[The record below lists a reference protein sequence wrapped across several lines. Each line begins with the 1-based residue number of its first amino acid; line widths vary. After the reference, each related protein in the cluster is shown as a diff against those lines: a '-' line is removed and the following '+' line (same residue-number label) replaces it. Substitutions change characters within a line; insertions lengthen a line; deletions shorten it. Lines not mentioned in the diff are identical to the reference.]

1 MDFGAAAT
9 AIGLFVT
16 GAIVVIWATERL
28 LEGLVRLGKLL
39 RLAPFAIAAILSGF
53 EAENIAVGVTAARA
67 GASQIALG
75 TVFGG
80 AIFLVCVALGLGAII
95 APLRVQV
102 PRGILFML
110 ALTPL
115 MAGLPLVSATTPRL
129 AALVLLLASIGCL
142 AYLVLASRRHQF
154 FDSKEVSEVLGE
166 QPSWLSAV
174 GLTVLGIAVIAVGGE
189 LVTNGA
195 TRIVGTFGV
204 SAAIMG
210 MLVTPAAIEL
220 EEVIRQAVPARE
232 GRPDVSVG
240 NLSGTLIYFV
250 LFNFGLITL
259 LAPVSVAPLTRSL
272 DWPFLIG
279 ATWLALIFVARGRV
293 GRPHGFALLG
303 VYGAYWILHLLL
315 RGSGAG

>member
-1 MDFGAAAT
+1 MDLGAAA
-9 AIGLFVT
+9 ASLGLFIGGVV
-16 GAIVVIWATERL
+16 AVIWATERL
-28 LEGLVRLGKLL
+28 LEGLVGLGKLV

-53 EAENIAVGVTAARA
+53 EAENIAVGVTAAKA

-102 PRGILFML
+102 PRGILLML

-115 MAGLPLVSATTPRL
+115 AAGLPLVSATTPRF
-129 AALVLLLASIGCL
+129 AGLVLLVTSVGALT
-142 AYLVLASRRHQF
+142 YLVIASRGHQF
-154 FDSKEVSEVLGE
+154 LESKEVSEGLRE
-166 QPSWLSAV
+166 QQSWLSAV
-174 GLTVLGIAVIAVGGE
+174 GLTLLGIAVIAIGGE
-189 LVTNGA
+189 LVTSGA

-204 SAAIMG
+204 SAAVMG

-220 EEVIRQAVPARE
+220 EEVIRQAVPARQ

-259 LAPVSVAPLTRSL
+259 VAPVSVAPLIRSL
-272 DWPFLIG
+272 DWPFLVG
-279 ATWLALIFVARGRV
+279 TTWLALLFLVRGRL
-293 GRPHGFALLG
+293 GRPQGFALLG
-303 VYGAYWILHLLL
+303 VYGAYWILHLVLN
-315 RGSGAG
+315 R

>member
-1 MDFGAAAT
+1 MDLGAAA
-9 AIGLFVT
+9 ASLGLFIGGVV
-16 GAIVVIWATERL
+16 AVIWATERL
-28 LEGLVRLGKLL
+28 LEGLVGLGKLV

-53 EAENIAVGVTAARA
+53 EAENIAVGVTAAKA

-102 PRGILFML
+102 PRGILLML

-115 MAGLPLVSATTPRL
+115 AAGLPLVSATTPRF
-129 AALVLLLASIGCL
+129 AGLVLLVTSVGALT
-142 AYLVLASRRHQF
+142 YLVIASRGHQF
-154 FDSKEVSEVLGE
+154 LESKEVSEGLRE
-166 QPSWLSAV
+166 QQSWLSAV
-174 GLTVLGIAVIAVGGE
+174 GLTLLGIAVIAIGGE
-189 LVTNGA
+189 LVTSGA

-204 SAAIMG
+204 SAAVMG

-220 EEVIRQAVPARE
+220 EEVIRQAVPARQ

-259 LAPVSVAPLTRSL
+259 VAPVSVAPLTRSL
-272 DWPFLIG
+272 DWPFLVG
-279 ATWLALIFVARGRV
+279 TTWLALLFLVRGRL
-293 GRPHGFALLG
+293 GRPQGFALLG
-303 VYGAYWILHLLL
+303 VYGAYWILHLVLN
-315 RGSGAG
+315 R

>member
-1 MDFGAAAT
+1 MDLGAAVT
-9 AIGLFVT
+9 SLGLFIV
-16 GAIVVIWATERL
+16 GVVVVIWATERL
-28 LEGLVRLGKLL
+28 LEGLVGLGKLV
-39 RLAPFAIAAILSGF
+39 RFAPFAIAAILSGF
-53 EAENIAVGVTAARA
+53 EAENIAVGVTAAKA

-115 MAGLPLVSATTPRL
+115 AAGLPLVSATTPRF
-129 AALVLLLASIGCL
+129 AGLVLLVVSVGALT
-142 AYLVLASRRHQF
+142 YLVIASRGHQF
-154 FDSKEVSEVLGE
+154 LESKEVSEGLRE
-166 QPSWLSAV
+166 QQSWVSAI
-174 GLTVLGIAVIAVGGE
+174 GLTLLGIAVIAIGGE
-189 LVTNGA
+189 LVTSGA

-204 SAAIMG
+204 SAAVMG

-220 EEVIRQAVPARE
+220 EEVIRQAVPARQ

-259 LAPVSVAPLTRSL
+259 VAPVSVAPLTRSL
-272 DWPFLIG
+272 DWPFLVG
-279 ATWLALIFVARGRV
+279 TTWLALLFLVRGRL
-293 GRPHGFALLG
+293 GRPQGFALLG
-303 VYGAYWILHLLL
+303 VYGVYWILHLVLN
-315 RGSGAG
+315 G

>member
-1 MDFGAAAT
+1 MDVGSAAT
-9 AIGLFVT
+9 AVGLFLV
-16 GAIVVIWATERL
+16 GVVVVIWATERL
-28 LEGLVRLGKLL
+28 LEGLVGLGKLL

-53 EAENIAVGVTAARA
+53 EAENIAVGVTAAKA
-67 GASQIALG
+67 GAAQIALG

-102 PRGILFML
+102 PRGILFVL

-115 MAGLPLVSATTPRL
+115 AAGLPLVSATTPRL
-129 AALVLLLASIGCL
+129 TGLALLLASVGAL
-142 AYLVLASRRHQF
+142 AYLVVASRRHRF
-154 FDSKEVSEVLGE
+154 FESKEVSEVLQE
-166 QPSWLSAV
+166 QQSWLSAV
-174 GLTVLGIAVIAVGGE
+174 GLTVLGITIIAVGGE
-189 LVTNGA
+189 LVTSGA

-204 SAAIMG
+204 SAAVMG

-232 GRPDVSVG
+232 GRPDVSAG

-279 ATWLALIFVARGRV
+279 STWLALIFLARGRI
-293 GRPHGFALLG
+293 GRPQGFALVG
-303 VYGAYWILHLLL
+303 VYSLYWILHLLL
-315 RGSGAG
+315 RG